1 MHFDGGASSLHVGM
15 RHIEESV
22 TTKMRKTR
30 LDGYWVGERFTFV
43 NFKIV
48 VFIRHGEA

>member
-22 TTKMRKTR
+22 TTKMRKTVGWMGIGLERGSR
-30 LDGYWVGERFTFV
+30 L
-43 NFKIV
+43 
-48 VFIRHGEA
+48 